1 MSPIPNLP
9 PRIEPLAPPYEPE
22 LQALLQRMT
31 PPAAPAILALF
42 RVLARNPV
50 LAERATGWGAYLL
63 GRKATLPLRDR
74 EVVIDRACAR
84 CGAQYEWGVHVAAF
98 GEAAAF
104 DARQVAVIA
113 DARGDLAAL
122 PARDQLLV
130 RMVDELHDTA
140 TVGDALWRELAAHWS
155 EAQLIELLMLAGW
168 YHAISYVCNA
178 ARVPL
183 ETWGARWDRAAPASN

>member
-1 MSPIPNLP
+1 MPVASFPP
-9 PRIEPLAPPYEPE
+9 PRIEPLKPPYEPE

-42 RVLARNPV
+42 RVLAHNPV
-50 LAERATGWGAYLL
+50 LAERSTGWGAYLL
-63 GRKATLPLRDR
+63 GRKATLSLRDR
-74 EVVIDRACAR
+74 EVVIDRVCAR

-98 GEAAAF
+98 GEAAGF
-104 DARQVAVIA
+104 DAQQTAAIA
-113 DARGDLAAL
+113 DPAADLAPL

-130 RMVDELHDTA
+130 RMVDELHDTS
-140 TVGDALWRELAAHWS
+140 TVSDALWRELAAHWS

-183 ETWGARWDRAAPASN
+183 ETWGARWR